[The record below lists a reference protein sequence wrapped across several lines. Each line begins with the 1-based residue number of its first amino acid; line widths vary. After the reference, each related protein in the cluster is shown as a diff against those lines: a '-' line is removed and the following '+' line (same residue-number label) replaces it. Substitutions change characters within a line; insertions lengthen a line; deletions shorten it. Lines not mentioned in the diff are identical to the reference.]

1 MLFIT
6 PKECKKGL
14 GKSLIQY
21 AINNFSVNEVTVNEQ
36 NQNAKSFYEHMGFKS
51 YKRSEFDEQGNPHP
65 ILYMKLCD

>member
-6 PKECKKGL
+6 PKEYKKGL

-36 NQNAKSFYEHMGFKS
+36 NQNEKFFMSIVINYDLKRRIYGKFKV
-51 YKRSEFDEQGNPHP
+51 YR
-65 ILYMKLCD
+65 Y